1 MCYAIRCITQCINY
15 TLVPSTVK
23 HVSKT
28 VGVSSFS
35 SQNSGLINLFSTSE
49 TQNDELPVCM
59 LADLYIR
66 CGTVL
71 LLMVLCLKCLY
82 DVISLSLH
90 KFEIDE

>member
-1 MCYAIRCITQCINY
+1 M
-15 TLVPSTVK
+15 
-23 HVSKT
+23 
-28 VGVSSFS
+28 GVSSFS
-35 SQNSGLINLFSTSE
+35 SPNSGFINFVSTSE

-66 CGTVL
+66 CGNVL
-71 LLMVLCLKCLY
+71 LFMLLCLKCLY